1 MLAPSTKMFPLG
13 PTSSSRII
21 RANAAMID
29 LSDPAP
35 ELPPELPPYAGLN
48 LEDILLVRS
57 REEAE
62 QAVAT
67 LLAADVVGFDTESKP
82 TFRKGEVSD
91 GPHLIQLATD
101 RRAYLFHLRSGL
113 ALEGVKA
120 VLESPRILKVG
131 FGLRDDLAR
140 LRAKLGI
147 DVANVLDLAVALRQN
162 KRGDVGAKSAVA
174 RFFGQNL
181 RKSKRISTTNWANP
195 NFSEGQ
201 LRYAGDDAQVP
212 LRVYRA
218 WLAGGSAS
226 AGDAGKGA
234 AVPGSLAGG
243 ASASGRGGSG

>member
-1 MLAPSTKMFPLG
+1 MTDMSDLA
-13 PTSSSRII
+13 
-21 RANAAMID
+21 
-29 LSDPAP
+29 
-35 ELPPELPPYAGLN
+35 PELPPYAGLG
-48 LEDILLVRS
+48 LEDILLVRTG
-57 REEAE
+57 EEAE
-62 QAVAT
+62 RAVAA
-67 LLAADVVGFDTESKP
+67 LMAADFVGFDTESKP

-101 RRAYLFHLRSGL
+101 NRAFLFHVRSGVSL
-113 ALEGVKA
+113 DGVRR

-131 FGLRDDLAR
+131 FGLRDDLVR
-140 LRAKLGI
+140 LRDKLGI

-174 RFFGQNL
+174 SFFGQNL

-218 WLAGGSAS
+218 WLAGGSGS
-226 AGDAGKGA
+226 AEDGDVA
-234 AVPGSLAGG
+234 AA
-243 ASASGRGGSG
+243 